1 MEDRIINKEFL
12 DNIEFLLMCKNIIIG
27 NHKIGGCLVRQQGFI
42 TASLESYLDFWF
54 NCLPLSTDS
63 ECHPIC
69 AVSEEECFMRTKDG
83 ELVKAE
89 LNAPV
94 KQVVA
99 AFKECKKRNKAAHEN
114 PTLKEAIS
122 ALGRMIAHDG

>member
-1 MEDRIINKEFL
+1 
-12 DNIEFLLMCKNIIIG
+12 
-27 NHKIGGCLVRQQGFI
+27 
-42 TASLESYLDFWF
+42 
-54 NCLPLSTDS
+54 
-63 ECHPIC
+63 
-69 AVSEEECFMRTKDG
+69 MRTKDG